1 MMMMTMRWF
10 TSAYHWLHA
19 STLQILRVELCIDEM
34 K

>member
-10 TSAYHWLHA
+10 TSAYHGLHA
-19 STLQILRVELCIDEM
+19 STPQRLRVELFIDEM